1 MKTIYKYE
9 IKNPEST
16 ITLPC
21 GYDILC
27 AKVQVSGM
35 FEELFLWALVNPDEE
50 KQEDVRIRVFA
61 TGDDIDNPQ
70 ELVYIDTVMMRN
82 GALVFH
88 VFRVES
94 GRENPLSWHDTKKE
108 LPEIDVEL
116 QVMPYAD
123 SNAYDVMRYDRYGWW
138 QQAPGGG
145 WCAATNAPARWRYI
159 HTSMGYEAKA
169 RTE

>member
-9 IKNPEST
+9 IKNLEST

-108 LPEIDVEL
+108 LPETDVEVL
-116 QVMPYAD
+116 VKIDAPG
-123 SNAYDVMRYDRYGWW
+123 NKYDIMKHNQQGWW
-138 QQAPGGG
+138 QKAPGGG
-145 WCAATNAPARWRYI
+145 WCAPNNAPIGWRHI
-159 HTSMGYEAKA
+159 HEN
-169 RTE
+169 